1 MCARQIISSKTKVFG
16 SPQSQQ
22 PGRVQSEGWRCSLLV
37 DEVDLLD
44 RLGRLG
50 WSGWLDGVGRLVL
63 QLGEVQRLNLHL
75 VLGQ

>member
-1 MCARQIISSKTKVFG
+1 MAR
-16 SPQSQQ
+16 
-22 PGRVQSEGWRCSLLV
+22 WRSDIVTSL

-44 RLGRLG
+44 RLG
-50 WSGWLDGVGRLVL
+50 WSGWSVGVGQLVL